1 MVVKKTKDVPD
12 IVWIGGKYIG
22 DEVSTAGS
30 KGPENWIWTDGS
42 TWDFEDWAYP
52 NGPTGRGECLKLRP
66 LDDSDELRN
75 WNDEDCESKKAAIY
89 KCCNQS
95 SMTRKLAV
103 CYAVFA
109 ERQTVSVWRAS
120 KTIEEFL
127 SSETTV
133 VVFNLMNV
141 TFQEYQKKLFI

>member
-1 MVVKKTKDVPD
+1 MMLLNFQCSFQVSTVLGSWFEHNNAAISIGCNLASILSAEEQVMVVKKTKDVPD

-89 KCCNQS
+89 KCCN
-95 SMTRKLAV
+95 
-103 CYAVFA
+103 
-109 ERQTVSVWRAS
+109 
-120 KTIEEFL
+120 
-127 SSETTV
+127 
-133 VVFNLMNV
+133 
-141 TFQEYQKKLFI
+141 